1 MKTNKSNLKIIAE
14 VGSNWNGSIRIGKK
28 IIKQLKNVGTDA
40 VKFQMWRA
48 RDLYN
53 SDHPNWDDIK
63 KSEMTF
69 RQAKEFKKFSDQI
82 GIDCFWSVFYPEA
95 VDCLEKLGVKYYKVA
110 SRTSAL
116 LDKNSEETM
125 AAVAKTKKPVIISMG
140 FGGNRMK
147 INNIFKNNKKFWLY
161 CISKYPTDIKEID
174 FKLMQ
179 RHDGFSDHT
188 EDSVAPIL
196 YALKSKHQK
205 KIKFLEKHVS
215 ITESS
220 GPDKPFSMEIG
231 DFAVLIKNIRSV
243 SDLKIKI

>member
-1 MKTNKSNLKIIAE
+1 MKAFVVSEI
-14 VGSNWNGSIRIGKK
+14 GSNWEGNYPKAKK
-28 IIKQLKNVGTDA
+28 IIRECKKAGADA

-147 INNIFKNNKKFWLY
+147 INNIFTFRM
-161 CISKYPTDIKEID
+161 I
-174 FKLMQ
+174 
-179 RHDGFSDHT
+179 FSF
-188 EDSVAPIL
+188 
-196 YALKSKHQK
+196 K
-205 KIKFLEKHVS
+205 KIQKG
-215 ITESS
+215 I
-220 GPDKPFSMEIG
+220 PDF
-231 DFAVLIKNIRSV
+231 F
-243 SDLKIKI
+243 

>member
-1 MKTNKSNLKIIAE
+1 MKANKSNLKIVAE
-14 VGSNWNGSIRIGKK
+14 IGSNWNGSIKTGKK

-40 VKFQMWRA
+40 VKFQMWKA
-48 RDLYN
+48 ADLYKPT
-53 SDHPNWDDIK
+53 HPNWNEIK

-69 RQAKEFKKFSDQI
+69 KHAKEFKKYSDQI

-95 VDCLEKLGVKYYKVA
+95 VDYLESIDVNYYKIA

-116 LDKNSEETM
+116 LDKNSEDTM
-125 AAVAKTKKPVIISMG
+125 IAIAKTRKPVIISMG

-147 INNIFKNNKKFWLY
+147 IDKIFKKNKKFWLY
-161 CISKYPTDIKEID
+161 CISKYPTNIKEID
-174 FKLMQ
+174 FKSIQ
-179 RHDGFSDHT
+179 RYDGFSDHT
-188 EDSVAPIL
+188 EDSLAPIL

-220 GPDKPFSMEIG
+220 GPDKPFSMEVE
-231 DFAVLIKNIRSV
+231 DFAVLIKNIKTV
-243 SDLKIKI
+243 LNLKFKI